1 MHNYRHQ
8 QALVIVT
15 YGGEKKKKK
24 KVKFNLN
31 ITKCYLEIK
40 GSMKRREEKE
50 IIYVKACRLNFLN
63 KL

>member
-1 MHNYRHQ
+1 M
-8 QALVIVT
+8 V
-15 YGGEKKKKK
+15 KKKKK
-24 KVKFNLN
+24 KSKIQLEYNKV
-31 ITKCYLEIK
+31 LEIK